1 MSTPRSLGGGSA
13 LPVLHERAV
22 VYQRRYA
29 DTLAVYVS
37 YARDCAAAKGE
48 RARGEER
55 LAKVR
60 MDGAEKAVTTHT
72 TWLREQHGPEVAR
85 EWIARARREA
95 GLA

>member
-29 DTLAVYVS
+29 DTFAVFMS
-37 YARDCAAAKGE
+37 YARDCAAASAE

-55 LAKVR
+55 FAKTR